1 MILHLYENALRFMD
15 GREEPLEMC
24 SVTDYYAEKAWKRAD
39 SL

>member
-15 GREEPLEMC
+15 GREALEMC